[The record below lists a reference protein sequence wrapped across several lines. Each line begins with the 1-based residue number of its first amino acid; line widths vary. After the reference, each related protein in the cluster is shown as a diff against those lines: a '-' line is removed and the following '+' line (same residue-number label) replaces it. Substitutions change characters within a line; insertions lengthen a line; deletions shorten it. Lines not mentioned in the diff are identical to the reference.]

1 LIDRPGL
8 DTGWGGCKWSKMAS
22 LPRIEYIRDCEVS
35 AALDEQLRALLSACF
50 AGTHNERFK
59 WQRYYQ
65 EIPQHRWLMREP
77 GRVIAHVAAHEK
89 RIGTA
94 AGEFDICGIAE
105 VAVHPDFRGRGLVKQ
120 LLAPAHAAFAR
131 AGTPFSFLFGNP
143 KVYGASGYVPVK
155 NALRHFDF
163 TCHEWLV
170 RPLAPAMVKLLGT
183 MAWPEGEIDL
193 RGPVF

>member
-1 LIDRPGL
+1 MPG
-8 DTGWGGCKWSKMAS
+8 MAAAS
-22 LPRIEYIRDCEVS
+22 ANLTPLPRIEYLQDRDVS
-35 AALDEQLRALLSACF
+35 AVLDEQLRALLSTCF
-50 AGTHNERFK
+50 TGPHNRRFR

-65 EIPQHRWLMREP
+65 EIPQHRWLIREP
-77 GRVIAHVAAHEK
+77 GRVIAHLATHEK

-94 AGEFDICGIAE
+94 AGDFAICGIAE

-131 AGTPFSFLFGNP
+131 EGVPFSFLFGNS
-143 KVYGASGYVPVK
+143 KVYGSSGYVPVS

-170 RPLAPAMVKLLGT
+170 RPLAHALVKPLGAT
-183 MAWPEGEIDL
+183 PWPEGEIDL